1 MLGRHTA
8 EVNRQVGSARRNA
21 RPGRWPACTQVA
33 LTEPTQA
40 SACSTDSEEA
50 RRSAPGL
57 HRWPRRASPASPRN
71 DRRNILRIAPAT
83 PRFLRG
89 AVREAIIRC
98 AFRACA
104 PRFARFSFRTVST
117 SRSRHAPVIVPG
129 DFIGGAGRDPH
140 WEPSVSRSVGTSF
153 AASSMCRSRSA
164 CASRDY
170 APKAT
175 PTSFDIR
182 SRRASMPVRR
192 SSPTA
197 S

>member
-1 MLGRHTA
+1 MCLQGLCPAIRA
-8 EVNRQVGSARRNA
+8 LQLPRGVDQQV
-21 RPGRWPACTQVA
+21 
-33 LTEPTQA
+33 E
-40 SACSTDSEEA
+40 
-50 RRSAPGL
+50 
-57 HRWPRRASPASPRN
+57 
-71 DRRNILRIAPAT
+71 
-83 PRFLRG
+83 
-89 AVREAIIRC
+89 
-98 AFRACA
+98 
-104 PRFARFSFRTVST
+104 
-117 SRSRHAPVIVPG
+117 HAPVIVPG
-129 DFIGGAGRDPH
+129 DFIGGGAGRDPH